1 MADNTNVLHFSNK
14 FINAI
19 NEHIQE
25 RKLNN
30 KIMNNINLYPK
41 RPNSRIRRRN
51 LNGYVGK
58 GTDSGWRKD
67 PARIG
72 EREHPLIDRL
82 HNDRYKNIINQFRSL
97 ANKFYFHSGYLG
109 SKHFGSKPIGLLLRH
124 LKDDNKQ
131 KITK

>member
-1 MADNTNVLHFSNK
+1 MVDSTNMLHFSNK

-30 KIMNNINLYPK
+30 KIMKNINLNPK

-51 LNGYVGK
+51 QNGYRGI

-67 PARIG
+67 PTRIG
-72 EREHPLIDRL
+72 KREMPIIDKVM
-82 HNDRYKNIINQFRSL
+82 NNYYNSIIRMFRSTQC
-97 ANKFYFHSGYLG
+97 KFTLGRGYLM
-109 SKHFGSKPIGLLLRH
+109 SKHYGSKPLSLLLRH
-124 LKDDNKQ
+124 LKDDNKSS
-131 KITK
+131 KK